1 MRIEIHLL
9 ARLLRIPLLRVEGV
23 VDIHDGVGA
32 GAGGHGT
39 IEVTRSGRPVELRGP
54 SRVDL
59 SAPVLPVG
67 RDLAAAEAIISSLGR
82 AERRESRS

>member
-32 GAGGHGT
+32 GGRGT
-39 IEVTRSGRPVELRGP
+39 IEVTRSRRPAALRGP
-54 SRVDL
+54 SRADL
-59 SAPVLPVG
+59 PTPALPVG
-67 RDLAAAEAIISSLGR
+67 RDLAAAEAIVSTLGR
-82 AERRESRS
+82 AVHRESRS